1 MIDPRPYQQQ
11 ARERSHEAWKRSSN
25 ILLNMATG
33 TGKTIVF
40 SMIASDLIAQ
50 GGRVLILAHRDEL
63 IRQAAD
69 KLRTATGL
77 ACRIEKA
84 DERAGRCLERVI
96 VGSVQTLLSPERRD
110 SIWTP
115 THIIVDEAHHVLS
128 PSYLSVLG
136 HWPQAKVLG
145 VTATPDRGDLRNLGE
160 FFEETAFEYML
171 PHAIKEGYLSKIKV
185 QTLPLKINVLD
196 LKAKGDDFTKEE
208 VGKALDPYL
217 PQIGK
222 ELAEH
227 CRDRKLI
234 VFAPLRDTARKVQ
247 LALLANGLPCYYVDG
262 EDRSELKSF
271 EAAGKGCAIANAM
284 LLTEGYDCPDIDAVC
299 VLRLTGVRSLYAQM
313 VGRGTRLSPGKDHLL
328 VLDFLWLSRKH
339 ELCRPASLIAEDAD
353 VAETMTEAFEREAG
367 TGDMELDEA
376 ALAQA
381 HEDVITKREK
391 ALAKRLAE
399 MRHKKRELVDPL
411 QYAMS
416 IGSESLV
423 NYQPASKAEV
433 QPPTAQQIDAL
444 AKHGIFPGDITSAG
458 HAQVLI
464 QTLDQ
469 RKTSGMAL
477 PRQVRCL
484 ERYGRKNAGKLNI
497 DEANKIIRRIA
508 GNGWRLPDGL
518 RQAWKEQGVFT
529 K

>member
-1 MIDPRPYQQQ
+1 
-11 ARERSHEAWKRSSN
+11 
-25 ILLNMATG
+25 MATG
-33 TGKTIVF
+33 TGKTVVF
-40 SMIASDLIAQ
+40 SLIASDLISK

-69 KLRTATGL
+69 KLHTSTGL
-77 ACRIEKA
+77 CCQIEKA
-84 DERAGRCLERVI
+84 DERAGRCMERVI

-160 FFEETAFEYML
+160 FFEETAYEYL
-171 PHAIKEGYLSKIKV
+171 LTQAIGEGYLSKIKV
-185 QTLPLKINVLD
+185 QTIPLKINVMD
-196 LKAKGDDFTKEE
+196 LKANGDDFTKED
-208 VGKALDPYL
+208 VGNALLPYL
-217 PQIGK
+217 PQIGA

-247 LALLANGLPCYYVDG
+247 AALQDNGLKCFYADG
-262 EDRSELKSF
+262 EDRHELKEF
-271 EAAGKGCAIANAM
+271 EAAGPGCAIANAM
-284 LLTEGYDCPDIDAVC
+284 LLTEGYDCPNIDAVC

-313 VGRGTRLSPGKDHLL
+313 VGRGTRLSPSKDHLL
-328 VLDFLWLSRKH
+328 VLDFLWMSRRH
-339 ELCRPASLIAEDAD
+339 ALCRPASLIAEDAD
-353 VAETMTEAFEREAG
+353 VAEAMTEAFERDAG
-367 TGDMELDEA
+367 TADMELDES

-381 HEDVITKREK
+381 HEDVIKKREEV
-391 ALAKRLAE
+391 LAKRLAE

-416 IGSESLV
+416 IGSEQLV
-423 NYQPASKAEV
+423 NYQPAMKAET
-433 QPPTAQQIDAL
+433 QPPTAQQIEAL

-464 QTLDQ
+464 QTLEA

-484 ERYGRKNAGKLNI
+484 ERYGRKNAGKLES
-497 DEANKIIRRIA
+497 EAATKIIRRIA